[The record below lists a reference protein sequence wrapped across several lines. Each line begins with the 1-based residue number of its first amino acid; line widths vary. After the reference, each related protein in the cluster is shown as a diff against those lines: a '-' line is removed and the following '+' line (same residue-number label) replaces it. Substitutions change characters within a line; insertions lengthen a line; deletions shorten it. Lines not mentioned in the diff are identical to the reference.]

1 MGFMTMFL
9 TNPFLYPW
17 IVERAI
23 NEVKNLSMRVKKW
36 IYAPIKP
43 SGKDSVGEP

>member
-1 MGFMTMFL
+1 MGSMTILL
-9 TNPFLYPW
+9 TNPFLYSW
-17 IVERAI
+17 IVERVI

-43 SGKDSVGEP
+43 GGKDSVGEP